1 MDRSI
6 MTMLARTADGAMLAD
21 EQGLVIFWNRAAE
34 RLFGF
39 RSGDVLGR
47 PCHEVMR
54 GETTSGH
61 ALCSPSCTI
70 AHQLGCGHSVRHFDI
85 RTHTKAG
92 KAMWL
97 NVSSLPVPSRKPNR
111 FRFVH
116 LFRDISKQVRARSLI
131 DELQSLL
138 APAENLTAARPTIQS
153 APHSTPEGPPEIPS
167 GLPLSARE
175 RDVLRHL
182 GSGKNTNAIAASLCI
197 SPATVRNHIQHILD
211 KLGAHSR
218 LEALAVAFH
227 RHAPSLPPF
236 TIRT

>member
-34 RLFGF
+34 RLLGF
-39 RSGDVLGR
+39 RSGEVLGR

-54 GETTSGH
+54 GDTTSGH
-61 ALCSPSCTI
+61 ALCSSSCTI
-70 AHQLGCGHSVRHFDI
+70 AHQLGCGSSVRHFDI

-92 KAMWL
+92 KVMWL

-116 LFRDISKQVRARSLI
+116 LFRDISKQARARSLVE
-131 DELQSLL
+131 ELQSILGS
-138 APAENLTAARPTIQS
+138 AENLASDRPKIS
-153 APHSTPEGPPEIPS
+153 SVPHSTPEGPPEIPP

-182 GSGKNTNAIAASLCI
+182 GSGKSTKAIAEDLCI
-197 SPATVRNHIQHILD
+197 SPVTVRNHIQHILD

-227 RHAPSLPPF
+227 RHPSSSPSF
-236 TIRT
+236 AIRP